1 MSRHEVLLTRD
12 AERDLEEIVDYIS
25 EHHSPSAARHVLDRV
40 EKSILGLGRFPER
53 GSFPKELLALGIR
66 DYRQVFFKP
75 YRLIYRTLGLRVYV
89 YLIVEGRR
97 DMQALL
103 ARRLLE
109 A

>member
-1 MSRHEVLLTRD
+1 MQRYEVLLTSD
-12 AERDLEEIVDYIS
+12 AERDLEEIFDYIA
-25 EHHSPSAARHVLDRV
+25 EHHSPTAAGDVLDRV
-40 EKSILGLGRFPER
+40 EKALVSLSTFPER

-75 YRLIYRTLGLRVYV
+75 YRVIYRTIGARVHI
-89 YLIVEGRR
+89 YLIVDGRR

-109 A
+109 G